1 MVLGEGGGAVRIC
14 DVVRDMFQCASMTE
28 LAELLKLVAASPNV
42 EILRFKDRFRE
53 PSGGWRDAMINYRV
67 KGSAHVCEVQIAH
80 SAMLVART
88 QLGGHGSY
96 DCERNARELLEFMHQ
111 A

>member
-1 MVLGEGGGAVRIC
+1 
-14 DVVRDMFQCASMTE
+14 
-28 LAELLKLVAASPNV
+28 
-42 EILRFKDRFRE
+42 
-53 PSGGWRDAMINYRV
+53 MINYRV

-96 DCERNARELLEFMHQ
+96 DCERNACELLEFMHP
-111 A
+111 